1 MKLGD
6 LLSPELVICNLSS
19 STKKEA
25 IAEMLKRIGEKYD
38 HLDIDLVLES
48 LMEREEVESTNMGR
62 GFAFPH
68 ARTEAVKEMIFSLG
82 ISRAGIPDK
91 TPDGKPIHVVCLFLT
106 PRNMTRLY
114 LQSFSAL
121 AIFARKTGT
130 LEEILA
136 AAEVLKLI
144 QVFSKSGILVR
155 RELVAK
161 DIMHRNLI
169 TVRPGTTLK
178 EIANLLFKHK
188 IPGMPVVGKSGK
200 VLGEVTEKE
209 LIKAAVPAEF
219 RRARKT
225 KKILPDPFETLVSQ
239 EDVITARDLMSKKF
253 VTATEET
260 PVAELAYLM
269 LDNNVRRV
277 EIVKS
282 GKLVG
287 MVLRSDIV
295 GKIIRG

>member
-6 LLSPELVICNLSS
+6 LLSPELVLCNLSA

-25 IAEMLKRIGEKYD
+25 IAEMLKKIGERYD
-38 HLDIDLVLES
+38 HLDTDLLLES
-48 LMEREEVESTNMGR
+48 VMEREEVEPTNLGR

-68 ARTEAVKEMIFSLG
+68 SRTEAVKEMIFSLA
-82 ISRAGIPDK
+82 ISRAGVPDK
-91 TPDGKPIHVVCLFLT
+91 TPDQKPVNVICLFLT

-114 LQSFSAL
+114 LQAFSAL
-121 AIFARKTGT
+121 ATFARKPGT
-130 LEEILA
+130 LEMILSA
-136 AAEVLKLI
+136 KTVPELI
-144 QVFSKSGILVR
+144 AVFSKSGILVR
-155 RELVAK
+155 RELVAR

-169 TVRPGTTLK
+169 TVPPEATLK

-188 IPGMPVVGKSGK
+188 IPGMPVVDKAGR

-209 LIKAAVPAEF
+209 LITAAVSPEYRKAK
-219 RRARKT
+219 KT
-225 KKILPDPFETLVSQ
+225 KKILPDPFETLVSK
-239 EDVITARDLMSKKF
+239 EDDITARDLMSKKF
-253 VTATEET
+253 VTASEAM
-260 PVAELAYLM
+260 PVTELAYRM

-277 EIVKS
+277 EILKN

-287 MVLRSDIV
+287 IVLRSDIV